1 MYKLSFLNA
10 NKPFLKLFFILFFFT
25 VQGTALA
32 QTDLVRWNDAT
43 TPTPEVANMT
53 ASQIILGGGVTM
65 ETAGYAGFRIN
76 NLHNGTNN
84 TINYNKYLE
93 FRISPN
99 SGYKISLSQFK
110 LIYNSP
116 NNDNGPTTLQVRYST
131 NPSFPS
137 NGTLLGSEQTLTRG
151 SDQSLT
157 LNFPASY
164 EVQETLYLR
173 IYLYGQPSIYYTDFY
188 IRNTLYN
195 AGTQGPTI
203 TGTVSAASPP
213 ETVDDAAETGQNIP
227 VDIDILDN
235 DTYSVLSAITITQQ
249 PTNGQNITVNSLT
262 DVTYTPNNGYT
273 GTDSFKY
280 TITDENGTSDEA
292 TVNLNVIPVTAPT
305 AVADA
310 VSAIKNETKII
321 NVLAND
327 NQGSGTFDEI
337 TIVSQPTH
345 GDVIVNLNNTVSYT
359 PDTNYTGADSFQYE
373 VTNVHNATSNTATVS
388 INVLDPVG
396 LVTWNGAGG
405 SFAPNITATHI
416 TASNLTNHGGGTLVA
431 NNWPPNQNFE
441 VGSWPATLSE
451 SRYVQFTI
459 TANPN
464 YKIDLNRFNI
474 EIQMNGGGANAA
486 SYELRYSKDF
496 EEGYSSINGTIS
508 GNGEGVWDSKSWNLS
523 DVNPVLPEETV
534 YIRLYVYNNPSNTLR
549 IRNSW
554 GGSTGSTIT
563 GAVSQYVTA
572 DPADLGITKTM
583 DNDTPDV
590 GDNVVYTIV
599 VENLDPSNMA
609 SGVVVTDQLPVG
621 FDYVSD
627 DSGGSYDEGTGVWDV
642 GSLASGATATLE
654 ITAERQATGPYT
666 NTASVSHNGTDSNPN
681 NDSSS
686 VTPSNVCSGTHT
698 IVSGSGGEITVN
710 NGEVYCLYSGNWAG
724 GVKINA
730 GGTICIAEGATF
742 NVNYVIGGGAVDG
755 TIINRGT
762 VTAFPTELVDNHVTI
777 ENYGDFTTN
786 GLKNFA
792 GTIRNY
798 GTMTNTGV
806 TSFSPGG
813 SMLNN
818 GNYSTTQ
825 ISNLSGLL
833 ENNGTITNSGGT
845 SFSPGA
851 DMINTDTY
859 TSTTFQNFD
868 GNLTNSGSFTI
879 SNNATFL
886 EGASITNNGDISINN
901 ADFNNVTVT
910 NYNSFEVNDGF
921 DFLGEDGYF
930 ENKSG
935 ATVILNP
942 TSGSTEI
949 TSQFDNSGTAQIY
962 RANSGGGISTV
973 VNNYGTMQIYQ
984 NIIFGINTYLTND
997 GTLEFHNA
1005 ASVEFQGPLLQNN
1018 NLLTIF
1024 DNGNLSLNSS
1034 ISQMVNNKKVV
1045 VDGTVSHNVAGSK
1058 IVNNCTI
1065 LSEDYQLVVGTT
1077 ENNGLIWVN
1086 DEFKLEGDSFLINST
1101 TGFIRGTNFRN
1112 SGSISGYGSFYFTG
1126 NTDFESAGTFVGDD
1140 PDSPIQFFDT
1150 TQTTDGIFDTSVED
1164 NPAINVIRPD
1174 SMTPYDDSNY
1184 DCTAPP
1190 TTAGY
1195 PPQTPEID
1203 IATCER
1209 QTITFPITDYVQPH
1223 EDVEG
1228 NEFTLLLNSIRF
1240 FDPNDESNPTNNST
1254 SLNIT
1259 GKGTLSVNT
1268 STGMITFTPN
1278 AAFTN
1283 GDTFEAE
1290 YRISNEW
1297 DGNPSVMPSSRTPI
1311 TFSIHELPEIEEESG
1326 NNPVCIGDD
1335 LVLTNEV
1342 EDGEWISD
1350 DENVAVVDGNGVV
1363 TGVSTGTTTIFYT
1376 ATFPSFP
1383 EGEECE
1389 LTVEYE
1395 VEVEN
1400 CACYKN
1406 YNSELEPNPSKM
1418 GISTLETHSSDW
1430 PENINNGF
1438 LVLESKNKGFVITRV
1453 ANETVIAEPKEGMLI
1468 YDESGG
1474 DGGNGCVKIYNGT
1487 IWHCIEKYCKP

>member
-1 MYKLSFLNA
+1 MCKLSFLNA
-10 NKPFLKLFFILFFFT
+10 NKPFFKLFFVLFFFAA
-25 VQGTALA
+25 QGVAWGQVDLA
-32 QTDLVRWNDAT
+32 RWNLTSNGGVSYSDGSVSVDNFAPASQSLVTYNSLGALITHWDNNVVHYRYVSISLSSSNGDPVEIANLIFEHEAT
-43 TPTPEVANMT
+43 TNPPTNYTIKYYIAPNNNAVDDYQFFTNLSTVLINNESISGNPVKNIPLNMT
-53 ASQIILGGGVTM
+53 ISGTQKLIIRFYTS
-65 ETAGYAGFRIN
+65 AN
-76 NLHNGTNN
+76 D
-84 TINYNKYLE
+84 YN
-93 FRISPN
+93 N
-99 SGYKISLSQFK
+99 SGYRIKANTLKITGPAVDPPVSV
-110 LIYNSP
+110 
-116 NNDNGPTTLQVRYST
+116 NDN
-131 NPSFPS
+131 
-137 NGTLLGSEQTLTRG
+137 
-151 SDQSLT
+151 
-157 LNFPASY
+157 AS
-164 EVQETLYLR
+164 
-173 IYLYGQPSIYYTDFY
+173 
-188 IRNTLYN
+188 
-195 AGTQGPTI
+195 
-203 TGTVSAASPP
+203 
-213 ETVDDAAETGQNIP
+213 TGQNIP

-235 DTYSVLSAITITQQ
+235 DTYSVLSGITITDQ
-249 PTNGQNITVNSLT
+249 PDHGSNITVNGLT

-273 GTDSFKY
+273 GSDSFKY
-280 TITDENGTSDEA
+280 TITDENGTSGEA
-292 TVNLNVIPVTAPT
+292 TVSLNVVPVVAPT

-321 NVLAND
+321 NILAND
-327 NQGSGTFDEI
+327 NQGSGAFDEV

-345 GDVIVNLNNTVSYT
+345 GDVIVNPNNTVSYT

-373 VTNVHNATSNTATVS
+373 VTNIHNATSNTATVS

-396 LVTWNGAGG
+396 LVRWSSTDKSPTLIASHINSTSIGNGTG
-405 SFAPNITATHI
+405 ITVVH
-416 TASNLTNHGGGTLVA
+416 
-431 NNWPPNQNFE
+431 NNWGVEDQIFHCS
-441 VGSWPATLSE
+441 GWSSGGIDLTK
-451 SRYVQFTI
+451 YVEFTI
-459 TANPN
+459 SADSN
-464 YKIDLNRFNI
+464 YKIDLNNFSFYYKD
-474 EIQMNGGGANAA
+474 QGGT
-486 SYELRYSKDF
+486 SKFQVQYSKDDF
-496 EEGYSSINGTIS
+496 VTSYTSISETNATTTWTS
-508 GNGEGVWDSKSWNLS
+508 ASANLS
-523 DVNPVLPEETV
+523 SVNPVMPNETV
-534 YIRLYVYNNPSNTLR
+534 KIRIYVYNSSNPFHIKR
-549 IRNSW
+549 IY
-554 GGSTGSTIT
+554 STNVPTDYSRTPTIT

-572 DPADLGITKTM
+572 DPADLEITKTM
-583 DNDTPDV
+583 DNDAPEI

-599 VENLDPSNMA
+599 VENLDPSNTA

-654 ITAERQATGPYT
+654 ITAERQASGPYT
-666 NTASVSHNGTDSNPN
+666 NTASVSHNGTDSNPG

-686 VTPSNVCSGTHT
+686 ITPSNVCSGTHT

-798 GTMTNTGV
+798 GTMTNTGG
-806 TSFSPGG
+806 TAFSPGG

-818 GNYSTTQ
+818 GDYSTTQ

-868 GNLTNSGSFTI
+868 GDLTNSGSFTI
-879 SNNATFL
+879 SNNAAFL
-886 EGASITNNGDISINN
+886 EGASITNNGDISINS
-901 ADFNNVTVT
+901 ADFDNVTVT
-910 NYNSFEVNDGF
+910 NYDSFEVNNGF
-921 DFLGEDGYF
+921 YFLGEDGYF

-984 NIIFGINTYLTND
+984 NIIFGIDTYLTND

-1005 ASVEFQGPLLQNN
+1005 TSVEFQGPLLQNN

-1045 VDGTVSHNVAGSK
+1045 VDGTVSHNVGGSK

-1065 LSEDYQLVVGTT
+1065 LSENYQLVVGTT

-1086 DEFKLEGDSFLINST
+1086 DEFKLEGDSFLINSA
-1101 TGFIRGTNFRN
+1101 TGFIRGDNFRN

-1126 NTDFESAGTFVGDD
+1126 ETDFESAGSFEGDD
-1140 PDSPIQFFDT
+1140 PGSPIQFFDT
-1150 TQTTDGIFDTSVED
+1150 TQTTDDIFDTYVED

-1195 PPQTPEID
+1195 PPQTEEID

-1209 QTITFPITDYVQPH
+1209 ETITFPITDYVQPH

-1228 NEFTLLLNSIRF
+1228 NDFTLLFNSIRF
-1240 FDPNDESNPTNNST
+1240 FDPNDEGNGNNT
-1254 SLNIT
+1254 SLTIA

-1268 STGMITFTPN
+1268 STGVITFTPN
-1278 AAFTN
+1278 VAFTN

-1342 EDGEWISD
+1342 EGGEWTSD
-1350 DENVAVVDGNGVV
+1350 DQDVAVVDENGVV
-1363 TGVSTGTTTIFYT
+1363 TGVSTGTTTIYYT

-1418 GISTLETHSSDW
+1418 GISTLKTHSSEW

-1453 ANETVIAEPKEGMLI
+1453 EQESDIIHPEEGMLI

-1474 DGGNGCVKIYNGT
+1474 DDGNGCIKLFNGT
-1487 IWHCIEKYCKP
+1487 DWNCIAKYCKP